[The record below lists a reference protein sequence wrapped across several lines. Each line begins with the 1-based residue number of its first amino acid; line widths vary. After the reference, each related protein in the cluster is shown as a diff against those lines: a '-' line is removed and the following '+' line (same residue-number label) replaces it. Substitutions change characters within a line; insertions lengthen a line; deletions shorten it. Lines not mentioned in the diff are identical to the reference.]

1 MTRRPHVLI
10 VDDELALL
18 DLYEIWLGGLDVAI
32 SRASCGAEA
41 LERCHDGIDVVLL
54 DRQMTRVS
62 GDEVLDELRE
72 RGLDVRVAFVSAA
85 TPDVRITDIDID
97 AYLVKPVARDVYLDL
112 VRSLLRRESLPETA
126 DRYVSILSKRA
137 TPLEAEPRSVLR
149 NEPAYAA
156 LEAELSRLASRVDS
170 RRLDDP
176 FLRRAST
183 DGSGDDGL
191 PSFDSTL

>member
-54 DRQMTRVS
+54 DRQMPRVS

-137 TPLEAEPRSVLR
+137 ALLEAEPRSVLR